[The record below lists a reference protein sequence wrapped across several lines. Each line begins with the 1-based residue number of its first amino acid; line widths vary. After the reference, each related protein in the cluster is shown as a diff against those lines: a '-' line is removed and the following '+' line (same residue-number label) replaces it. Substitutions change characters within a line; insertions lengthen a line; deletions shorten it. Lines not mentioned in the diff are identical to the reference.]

1 MSYLVMGHKL
11 GSATD
16 IDSLLVS
23 SGQSTPIF
31 TLIGKD
37 DFWSCHRFVGRK
49 CRLKLVILSFLG
61 YLGEFESDSQTIWTS
76 TCAVKPRS
84 VLPIFHSQLAMVDE
98 LRL

>member
-1 MSYLVMGHKL
+1 MGDEL

-16 IDSLLVS
+16 TGRLLVS
-23 SGQSTPIF
+23 SGYTNFHVDREI
-31 TLIGKD
+31 
-37 DFWSCHRFVGRK
+37 WSCHTDFVGQKRRQK
-49 CRLKLVILSFLG
+49 WVILVFLG

-76 TCAVKPRS
+76 TCGVKPRS